1 MNKNDPRYAAYLR
14 ILAEELVPAMGCTE
28 PISISFCAAKAR
40 ELLGALPEA
49 VAVAASGNIIKNVKS
64 VVVPNTGGR
73 KGIETAA
80 AVGVVAGD
88 PSRELEVIASVTPE
102 QREALGRFLETVPIR
117 VRPADTDLVLDVTV
131 TVQGGGHTAS
141 VRVANQHTNIVSMV
155 KDGETLFEAPA
166 VGCGT
171 AAAPSPD
178 RALMDFDDIFDFAD
192 TVDIEDVKPLLDR
205 QIAYNTA
212 IAQEGLRGNWGANI
226 GSTLLQIYGDD
237 VKIRAR
243 AAAAAGSDA
252 RMSGCELP
260 VVINSGSGN
269 QGMTVSLPVVALAK
283 EMGASE
289 EQLLRALCVSNLTA
303 AYEKRDIG
311 RLSAYCGAISAGA
324 AAGAGMMYLKGGSVA
339 EIGNVVLCTIGNVG
353 GVLCDGAKSSCAA
366 KIASAVDAALLAI
379 HLTEK
384 QRTFGSGE
392 GLVKDTLAE
401 TVAAISTVA
410 REGMQVTDD
419 VILDVM
425 VNH

>member
-1 MNKNDPRYAAYLR
+1 MNQKVYDSYIK
-14 ILAEELVPAMGCTE
+14 ILNKELIPALGCTE
-28 PISISFCAAKAR
+28 PIAIAYAAAKAR
-40 ELLGALPEA
+40 EVLGKFPEQ
-49 VAVAASGNIIKNVKS
+49 VVSTCSGNIVKNVKG
-64 VVVPNTGGR
+64 VVVPATGGLR
-73 KGIETAA
+73 GIEAA
-80 AVGVVAGD
+80 TLIGAVGGD
-88 PSRELEVIASVTPE
+88 PARELEVLTSVTDE
-102 QREALGRFLETVPIR
+102 DRAKVRELLEKKICHVKLSENKAKLHIIVEMTAGTDSALVEIM
-117 VRPADTDLVLDVTV
+117 
-131 TVQGGGHTAS
+131 HT
-141 VRVANQHTNIVSMV
+141 HTNIIRIEKNGQVLMQEKAGDEEDDDDENIYQLLNLDDIVAFANEV
-155 KDGETLFEAPA
+155 KLEDVADLLKRQVEYNSKIAEVGLTETYGANVGKTLVENYGKSFEVMA
-166 VGCGT
+166 
-171 AAAPSPD
+171 
-178 RALMDFDDIFDFAD
+178 RAL
-192 TVDIEDVKPLLDR
+192 P
-205 QIAYNTA
+205 
-212 IAQEGLRGNWGANI
+212 
-226 GSTLLQIYGDD
+226 
-237 VKIRAR
+237 
-243 AAAAAGSDA
+243 AAGSDA
-252 RMSGCELP
+252 RMGGCELP

-324 AAGAGMMYLKGGSVA
+324 AAGAGMMYLKGGSVS

-384 QRTFGSGE
+384 NRTFGSGE

-419 VILDVM
+419 VILHVM
-425 VNH
+425 VGC

>member
-1 MNKNDPRYAAYLR
+1 MNQKVYDSYVK
-14 ILAEELVPAMGCTE
+14 ILNKELIPALGCTE
-28 PISISFCAAKAR
+28 PIAIAYAAAKAR
-40 ELLGALPEA
+40 EVLGKFPEQ
-49 VAVAASGNIIKNVKS
+49 VVSTCSGNIVKNVKG
-64 VVVPNTGGR
+64 VVVPATGGLR
-73 KGIETAA
+73 GIEAA
-80 AVGVVAGD
+80 TLIGAVGGD
-88 PSRELEVIASVTPE
+88 PARELEVLTSVTDE
-102 QREALGRFLETVPIR
+102 DRAKVRELLEKKICHVKLSENKAKLHIIVEMTAGTDSALVEIM
-117 VRPADTDLVLDVTV
+117 
-131 TVQGGGHTAS
+131 HT
-141 VRVANQHTNIVSMV
+141 HTNIIRIEKNGQVLMQEKAGDEEDDDDENIYQFLNLDDIVAFANEV
-155 KDGETLFEAPA
+155 KLEDVADLLKRQVEYNSKIAEVGLTETYGANVGKTLVENYGTSFEVMA
-166 VGCGT
+166 
-171 AAAPSPD
+171 
-178 RALMDFDDIFDFAD
+178 RAL
-192 TVDIEDVKPLLDR
+192 P
-205 QIAYNTA
+205 
-212 IAQEGLRGNWGANI
+212 
-226 GSTLLQIYGDD
+226 
-237 VKIRAR
+237 
-243 AAAAAGSDA
+243 AAGSDA
-252 RMSGCELP
+252 RMGGCELP

-324 AAGAGMMYLKGGSVA
+324 AAGAGMMYLKGGSVS

>member
-1 MNKNDPRYAAYLR
+1 MNQKVYDSYIK
-14 ILAEELVPAMGCTE
+14 ILNKELIPALGCTE
-28 PISISFCAAKAR
+28 PIAIAYAAAKAR
-40 ELLGALPEA
+40 EVLGKFPEQ
-49 VAVAASGNIIKNVKS
+49 VVSTCSGNIVKNVKG
-64 VVVPNTGGR
+64 VVVPATGGLR
-73 KGIETAA
+73 GIEAA
-80 AVGVVAGD
+80 TLIGAVGGD
-88 PSRELEVIASVTPE
+88 PARELEVLTSVTDE
-102 QREALGRFLETVPIR
+102 DRAKVRELLEKKICHVKLSENKAKLHIIVEMTAGTDSALVEIM
-117 VRPADTDLVLDVTV
+117 
-131 TVQGGGHTAS
+131 HT
-141 VRVANQHTNIVSMV
+141 HTNIIRIEKNGQVLMQEKAGDEEDDDDENIYQLLNLDDIVAFANEV
-155 KDGETLFEAPA
+155 KLEDVADLLKRQVEYNSKIAEVGLTETYGANVGKTLVENYGKSFEVMA
-166 VGCGT
+166 
-171 AAAPSPD
+171 
-178 RALMDFDDIFDFAD
+178 RAL
-192 TVDIEDVKPLLDR
+192 P
-205 QIAYNTA
+205 
-212 IAQEGLRGNWGANI
+212 
-226 GSTLLQIYGDD
+226 
-237 VKIRAR
+237 
-243 AAAAAGSDA
+243 AAGSDA
-252 RMSGCELP
+252 RMGGCELP

>member
-1 MNKNDPRYAAYLR
+1 MNQKVYDSYIK
-14 ILAEELVPAMGCTE
+14 ILNKELIPALGCTE
-28 PISISFCAAKAR
+28 PIAIAYAAAKAR
-40 ELLGALPEA
+40 EVLGKFPEQ
-49 VAVAASGNIIKNVKS
+49 VVSTCSGNIVKNVKG
-64 VVVPNTGGR
+64 VVVPATGGLR
-73 KGIETAA
+73 GIEAA
-80 AVGVVAGD
+80 TLIGAVGGD
-88 PSRELEVIASVTPE
+88 PARELEVLTSVTDE
-102 QREALGRFLETVPIR
+102 DRAKVRELLEKKICHVKLSESKAKLHIIVEMTAGTDSALVEIM
-117 VRPADTDLVLDVTV
+117 
-131 TVQGGGHTAS
+131 HT
-141 VRVANQHTNIVSMV
+141 HTNIIRIEKNGQVLMQEKAGDEEDDDAENIYQLLNLDDIVTFANEV
-155 KDGETLFEAPA
+155 KLGDVADLLQRQVAYNPKIAEVGPTGTYGANAGKTLVENYGKSFEVMA
-166 VGCGT
+166 
-171 AAAPSPD
+171 
-178 RALMDFDDIFDFAD
+178 RAL
-192 TVDIEDVKPLLDR
+192 P
-205 QIAYNTA
+205 
-212 IAQEGLRGNWGANI
+212 
-226 GSTLLQIYGDD
+226 
-237 VKIRAR
+237 
-243 AAAAAGSDA
+243 AAGSDA
-252 RMSGCELP
+252 RMGGCELP

-269 QGMTVSLPVVALAK
+269 QGMTVSLPVVALAR

-324 AAGAGMMYLKGGSVA
+324 AAGAGMMYLKGGSVS

-419 VILDVM
+419 VILHVM
-425 VNH
+425 VGC

>member
-1 MNKNDPRYAAYLR
+1 MNQKVYDSYVK
-14 ILAEELVPAMGCTE
+14 ILNKELIPALGCTE
-28 PISISFCAAKAR
+28 PIAIAYAAAKAR
-40 ELLGALPEA
+40 EVLGKFPEQ
-49 VAVAASGNIIKNVKS
+49 VVSTCSGNIVKNVKG
-64 VVVPNTGGR
+64 VVVPATGGLR
-73 KGIETAA
+73 GIEAA
-80 AVGVVAGD
+80 TLIGAVGGD
-88 PSRELEVIASVTPE
+88 PARELEVLTSVTDE
-102 QREALGRFLETVPIR
+102 DRAKVRELLEKKICHVKLSENKAKLHIIVEMTAGTDSALVEIM
-117 VRPADTDLVLDVTV
+117 
-131 TVQGGGHTAS
+131 HT
-141 VRVANQHTNIVSMV
+141 HTNIIRIEKNGQVLMQEKAGDEEDDDDENIYQLLNLDDIVAFANEV
-155 KDGETLFEAPA
+155 KLEDVADLLKRQVEYNSKIAEVGLTETYGANVGKTLVENYGKSFEVMA
-166 VGCGT
+166 
-171 AAAPSPD
+171 
-178 RALMDFDDIFDFAD
+178 RAL
-192 TVDIEDVKPLLDR
+192 P
-205 QIAYNTA
+205 
-212 IAQEGLRGNWGANI
+212 
-226 GSTLLQIYGDD
+226 
-237 VKIRAR
+237 
-243 AAAAAGSDA
+243 AAGSDA
-252 RMSGCELP
+252 RMGGCELP

-324 AAGAGMMYLKGGSVA
+324 AAGAGMMYLKGGSVS

-384 QRTFGSGE
+384 NRTFGSGE

-419 VILDVM
+419 VILHVM
-425 VNH
+425 VGC

>member
-1 MNKNDPRYAAYLR
+1 MNQKVYDSYVK
-14 ILAEELVPAMGCTE
+14 ILNKELIPALGCTE
-28 PISISFCAAKAR
+28 PIAIAYAAAKAR
-40 ELLGALPEA
+40 EVLGKFPEQ
-49 VAVAASGNIIKNVKS
+49 VVSTCSGNIVKNVKG
-64 VVVPNTGGR
+64 VVVPATGGLR
-73 KGIETAA
+73 GIEAA
-80 AVGVVAGD
+80 TLIGAVGGD
-88 PSRELEVIASVTPE
+88 PARELEVLTSVTDE
-102 QREALGRFLETVPIR
+102 DRAKVRELLEKKICHVKLSESKAKLHIIVEMTAGTDSALVEIM
-117 VRPADTDLVLDVTV
+117 
-131 TVQGGGHTAS
+131 HT
-141 VRVANQHTNIVSMV
+141 HTNIIRIEKNGQVLMQEKAGDEEDDDDENIYQLLNLDDIVAFANEV
-155 KDGETLFEAPA
+155 KLEDVADLLKRQVEYNSKIAEVGLTETYGANVGMTLVENYGKSFEVMA
-166 VGCGT
+166 
-171 AAAPSPD
+171 
-178 RALMDFDDIFDFAD
+178 RAL
-192 TVDIEDVKPLLDR
+192 P
-205 QIAYNTA
+205 
-212 IAQEGLRGNWGANI
+212 
-226 GSTLLQIYGDD
+226 
-237 VKIRAR
+237 
-243 AAAAAGSDA
+243 AAGSDA
-252 RMSGCELP
+252 RMGGCELP

-324 AAGAGMMYLKGGSVA
+324 AAGAGMMYLKGGSVS

>member
-1 MNKNDPRYAAYLR
+1 MNQKVYDSYIK
-14 ILAEELVPAMGCTE
+14 ILNKELIPALGCTE
-28 PISISFCAAKAR
+28 PIAIAYAAAKAR
-40 ELLGALPEA
+40 EVLGKFPEQ
-49 VAVAASGNIIKNVKS
+49 VVSTCSGNIVKNVKG
-64 VVVPNTGGR
+64 VVVPATGGLR
-73 KGIETAA
+73 GIEAA
-80 AVGVVAGD
+80 TLIGAVGGD
-88 PSRELEVIASVTPE
+88 PARELEVLTSVTDE
-102 QREALGRFLETVPIR
+102 DRAKVRELLEKKICHVKLSENKAKLHIIVEMTAGTDSALVEIM
-117 VRPADTDLVLDVTV
+117 
-131 TVQGGGHTAS
+131 HT
-141 VRVANQHTNIVSMV
+141 HTNIIRIEKNGQVLMQEKAGDEEDDDDENIYQLLNLDDIVTFANEV
-155 KDGETLFEAPA
+155 KLEDVADLLKRQVEYNSKIAEVGLTETYGANVGKTLVENYGKSFEVMA
-166 VGCGT
+166 
-171 AAAPSPD
+171 
-178 RALMDFDDIFDFAD
+178 RAL
-192 TVDIEDVKPLLDR
+192 P
-205 QIAYNTA
+205 
-212 IAQEGLRGNWGANI
+212 
-226 GSTLLQIYGDD
+226 
-237 VKIRAR
+237 
-243 AAAAAGSDA
+243 AAGSDA
-252 RMSGCELP
+252 RMGGCELP

>member
-1 MNKNDPRYAAYLR
+1 MNQKVYDSYVK
-14 ILAEELVPAMGCTE
+14 ILNKELIPALGCTE
-28 PISISFCAAKAR
+28 PIAIAYAAAKAR
-40 ELLGALPEA
+40 EVLGKFPEQ
-49 VAVAASGNIIKNVKS
+49 VVSTCSGNIVKNVKG
-64 VVVPNTGGR
+64 VVVPATGGLR
-73 KGIETAA
+73 GIEAA
-80 AVGVVAGD
+80 TLIGAVGGD
-88 PSRELEVIASVTPE
+88 PARELEVLTSVTDE
-102 QREALGRFLETVPIR
+102 DRAKVRELLEKKICHVKLSENKAKLHIIVEMTAGTDSALVEIM
-117 VRPADTDLVLDVTV
+117 
-131 TVQGGGHTAS
+131 HT
-141 VRVANQHTNIVSMV
+141 HTNIIRIEKNGQVLMQEKAGDEEDDDDENIYQLLNLDDIVAFANEV
-155 KDGETLFEAPA
+155 KLEDVADLLKRQVEYNSKIAEVGLTETYGANVGMTLVENYGKSFEVMA
-166 VGCGT
+166 
-171 AAAPSPD
+171 
-178 RALMDFDDIFDFAD
+178 RAL
-192 TVDIEDVKPLLDR
+192 P
-205 QIAYNTA
+205 
-212 IAQEGLRGNWGANI
+212 
-226 GSTLLQIYGDD
+226 
-237 VKIRAR
+237 
-243 AAAAAGSDA
+243 AAGSDA
-252 RMSGCELP
+252 RMGGCELP

-269 QGMTVSLPVVALAK
+269 LGMTVSLPVVALAK

-324 AAGAGMMYLKGGSVA
+324 AAGAGMMYLKGGSVS

>member
-1 MNKNDPRYAAYLR
+1 MNQKVYDSYIK
-14 ILAEELVPAMGCTE
+14 ILNKELIPALGCTE
-28 PISISFCAAKAR
+28 PIAIAYAAAKAR
-40 ELLGALPEA
+40 EVLGKFPEQ
-49 VAVAASGNIIKNVKS
+49 VVSTCSGNIVKNVKG
-64 VVVPNTGGR
+64 VVVPATGGLR
-73 KGIETAA
+73 GIEAA
-80 AVGVVAGD
+80 TLIGAVGGD
-88 PSRELEVIASVTPE
+88 PARELEVLTSVTDE
-102 QREALGRFLETVPIR
+102 DRAKVRELLEKKICHVKLSESKAKLHIIVEMTAGADSALVEIM
-117 VRPADTDLVLDVTV
+117 
-131 TVQGGGHTAS
+131 HT
-141 VRVANQHTNIVSMV
+141 HTNIIRIEKNGQVLMQEKAGDEEDDDDENIYQLLNLDDIVTFANEV
-155 KDGETLFEAPA
+155 KLEDVADLLKRQVEYNSKIAEVGLTETYGANVGKTLVENYGKSFEVMA
-166 VGCGT
+166 
-171 AAAPSPD
+171 
-178 RALMDFDDIFDFAD
+178 RAL
-192 TVDIEDVKPLLDR
+192 P
-205 QIAYNTA
+205 
-212 IAQEGLRGNWGANI
+212 
-226 GSTLLQIYGDD
+226 
-237 VKIRAR
+237 
-243 AAAAAGSDA
+243 AAGSDA
-252 RMSGCELP
+252 RMGGCELP

-324 AAGAGMMYLKGGSVA
+324 AAGAGMMYLKGGSVS

>member
-1 MNKNDPRYAAYLR
+1 MNQKVYDSYIK
-14 ILAEELVPAMGCTE
+14 ILNKELIPALGCTE
-28 PISISFCAAKAR
+28 PIAIAYAAAKAR
-40 ELLGALPEA
+40 EVLGKFPEQ
-49 VAVAASGNIIKNVKS
+49 VVSTCSGNIVKNVKG
-64 VVVPNTGGR
+64 VVVPATGGLR
-73 KGIETAA
+73 GIEAA
-80 AVGVVAGD
+80 TLIGAVGGD
-88 PSRELEVIASVTPE
+88 PARELEVLTSVTDE
-102 QREALGRFLETVPIR
+102 DRAKVRELLEKKICHVKLSENKAKLHIIVEMTAGTDSALVEIM
-117 VRPADTDLVLDVTV
+117 
-131 TVQGGGHTAS
+131 HT
-141 VRVANQHTNIVSMV
+141 HTNIIRIEKNGQVLMQEKAGDEEDDDDENIYQLLNLDDIVTFANEV
-155 KDGETLFEAPA
+155 KLEDVADLLKRQVEYNSKIAEVGLTETYGANVGKTLVENYGKSFEVMA
-166 VGCGT
+166 
-171 AAAPSPD
+171 
-178 RALMDFDDIFDFAD
+178 RAL
-192 TVDIEDVKPLLDR
+192 P
-205 QIAYNTA
+205 
-212 IAQEGLRGNWGANI
+212 
-226 GSTLLQIYGDD
+226 
-237 VKIRAR
+237 
-243 AAAAAGSDA
+243 AAGSDA
-252 RMSGCELP
+252 RMGGCELP

-384 QRTFGSGE
+384 NRTFGSGE

>member
-1 MNKNDPRYAAYLR
+1 MNQKAYDSYIK
-14 ILAEELVPAMGCTE
+14 ILNKELIPALGCTE
-28 PISISFCAAKAR
+28 PIAIAYAAAKAR
-40 ELLGALPEA
+40 EVLGKFPEQ
-49 VAVAASGNIIKNVKS
+49 VVSTCSGNIVKNVKG
-64 VVVPNTGGR
+64 VVVPATGGLR
-73 KGIETAA
+73 GIEAA
-80 AVGVVAGD
+80 TLIGAVGGD
-88 PSRELEVIASVTPE
+88 PARELEVLTSVTDE
-102 QREALGRFLETVPIR
+102 DRAKVRELLEKKICHVKLSENKAKLHIIVEMTAGTDSALVEIM
-117 VRPADTDLVLDVTV
+117 
-131 TVQGGGHTAS
+131 HT
-141 VRVANQHTNIVSMV
+141 HTNIIRIEKNGQVLMQEKAGDEEDDDDENIYQLLNLDDIVAFANEV
-155 KDGETLFEAPA
+155 KLEDVADLLKRQVEYNSKIAEVGLTETYGANVGKTLVENYGKSFEVMA
-166 VGCGT
+166 
-171 AAAPSPD
+171 
-178 RALMDFDDIFDFAD
+178 RAL
-192 TVDIEDVKPLLDR
+192 P
-205 QIAYNTA
+205 
-212 IAQEGLRGNWGANI
+212 
-226 GSTLLQIYGDD
+226 
-237 VKIRAR
+237 
-243 AAAAAGSDA
+243 AAGSDA
-252 RMSGCELP
+252 RMGGCELP

-324 AAGAGMMYLKGGSVA
+324 AAGAGMMYLKGGSVS

-384 QRTFGSGE
+384 NRTFGSGE

>member
-1 MNKNDPRYAAYLR
+1 MNQKVYDSYVK
-14 ILAEELVPAMGCTE
+14 ILNKELIPALGCTE
-28 PISISFCAAKAR
+28 PIAIAYAAAKAR
-40 ELLGALPEA
+40 EVLGKFPEQ
-49 VAVAASGNIIKNVKS
+49 VVSTCSGNIVKNVKG
-64 VVVPNTGGR
+64 VVVPATGGLR
-73 KGIETAA
+73 GIEAA
-80 AVGVVAGD
+80 TLIGAVGGD
-88 PSRELEVIASVTPE
+88 PARELEVLTSVTDE
-102 QREALGRFLETVPIR
+102 DRAKVRELLEKKICHVKLSESKAKLHIIVEMTAGTDSALVEIM
-117 VRPADTDLVLDVTV
+117 
-131 TVQGGGHTAS
+131 HT
-141 VRVANQHTNIVSMV
+141 HTNIIRIEKNGQVLMQEKAGDEEDDDDENIYQLLNLDDIVAFANEV
-155 KDGETLFEAPA
+155 KLEDVADLLKRQVEYNSKIAEVGLTETYGANVGKTLVENYGKSFEVMA
-166 VGCGT
+166 
-171 AAAPSPD
+171 
-178 RALMDFDDIFDFAD
+178 RAL
-192 TVDIEDVKPLLDR
+192 P
-205 QIAYNTA
+205 
-212 IAQEGLRGNWGANI
+212 
-226 GSTLLQIYGDD
+226 
-237 VKIRAR
+237 
-243 AAAAAGSDA
+243 AAGSDA
-252 RMSGCELP
+252 RMGGCELP

-324 AAGAGMMYLKGGSVA
+324 AAGAGMMYLKGGSVS

>member
-1 MNKNDPRYAAYLR
+1 MNQKVYDSYIKILNKER
-14 ILAEELVPAMGCTE
+14 IPALGCTE
-28 PISISFCAAKAR
+28 PIAIAYAAAKAR
-40 ELLGALPEA
+40 EVLGKFPEQ
-49 VAVAASGNIIKNVKS
+49 VVSTCSGNIVKNVKG
-64 VVVPNTGGR
+64 VVVPATGGLR
-73 KGIETAA
+73 GIEAA
-80 AVGVVAGD
+80 TLIGAVGGD
-88 PSRELEVIASVTPE
+88 PARELEVLTSVTDE
-102 QREALGRFLETVPIR
+102 DRAKVRELLEKKICHVKLSENKAKLHIIVEMTAGTDSALVEIM
-117 VRPADTDLVLDVTV
+117 
-131 TVQGGGHTAS
+131 HT
-141 VRVANQHTNIVSMV
+141 HTNIIRIEKNGQVLMQEKAGDEEDDDDENIYQLLNLDDIVTFANEV
-155 KDGETLFEAPA
+155 KLEDVADLLKRQVEYNSKIAEVGLTETYGANVGKTLVENYGKSFEVMA
-166 VGCGT
+166 
-171 AAAPSPD
+171 
-178 RALMDFDDIFDFAD
+178 RAL
-192 TVDIEDVKPLLDR
+192 P
-205 QIAYNTA
+205 
-212 IAQEGLRGNWGANI
+212 
-226 GSTLLQIYGDD
+226 
-237 VKIRAR
+237 
-243 AAAAAGSDA
+243 AAGSDA
-252 RMSGCELP
+252 RMGGCELP

-324 AAGAGMMYLKGGSVA
+324 AAGAGMMYLKGGSVS

-419 VILDVM
+419 VILHVM
-425 VNH
+425 VGC

>member
-1 MNKNDPRYAAYLR
+1 MNQKVYDSYIK
-14 ILAEELVPAMGCTE
+14 ILNKELIPALGCTE
-28 PISISFCAAKAR
+28 PIAIAYAAAKAR
-40 ELLGALPEA
+40 EVLGKFPEQ
-49 VAVAASGNIIKNVKS
+49 VVSTCSGNIVKNVKG
-64 VVVPNTGGR
+64 VVVPATGGLR
-73 KGIETAA
+73 GIEAA
-80 AVGVVAGD
+80 TLIGAVGGD
-88 PSRELEVIASVTPE
+88 PARELEVLTSVTDE
-102 QREALGRFLETVPIR
+102 DRAKVRELLEKKICHVKLSENKAKLHIIVEMTAGTDSALVEIM
-117 VRPADTDLVLDVTV
+117 
-131 TVQGGGHTAS
+131 HT
-141 VRVANQHTNIVSMV
+141 HTNIIRIEKNGQVLMQEKAGDEEDDDDENIYQLLNLDDIVAFANEV
-155 KDGETLFEAPA
+155 KLEDVADLLKRQVEYNSKIAEVGLTETYGANVGKTLVENYGKSFEVMA
-166 VGCGT
+166 
-171 AAAPSPD
+171 
-178 RALMDFDDIFDFAD
+178 RAL
-192 TVDIEDVKPLLDR
+192 P
-205 QIAYNTA
+205 
-212 IAQEGLRGNWGANI
+212 
-226 GSTLLQIYGDD
+226 
-237 VKIRAR
+237 
-243 AAAAAGSDA
+243 AAGSDA
-252 RMSGCELP
+252 RMGGCELP

-324 AAGAGMMYLKGGSVA
+324 AAGAGMMYLKGGSVS

>member
-1 MNKNDPRYAAYLR
+1 MNQKVYDSYIK
-14 ILAEELVPAMGCTE
+14 ILNKELIPALGCTE
-28 PISISFCAAKAR
+28 PIAIAYAAAKAR
-40 ELLGALPEA
+40 EVLGKFPEQ
-49 VAVAASGNIIKNVKS
+49 VVSTCSGNIVKNVKG
-64 VVVPNTGGR
+64 VVVPATGGLR
-73 KGIETAA
+73 GIEAA
-80 AVGVVAGD
+80 TLIGAVGGD
-88 PSRELEVIASVTPE
+88 PARELEVLTSVTDE
-102 QREALGRFLETVPIR
+102 DRAKVRELLEKKICHVKLSESKAKLHIIVEMTAGTDSALVEIM
-117 VRPADTDLVLDVTV
+117 
-131 TVQGGGHTAS
+131 HT
-141 VRVANQHTNIVSMV
+141 HTNIIRIEKNGQVLMQEKAGDEEDDDDENIYQLLNLDDIVAFANEV
-155 KDGETLFEAPA
+155 KLEDVADLLQRQVEYNSKIAEVGLTETYGANVGKTLVENYGKSFEVMA
-166 VGCGT
+166 
-171 AAAPSPD
+171 
-178 RALMDFDDIFDFAD
+178 RAL
-192 TVDIEDVKPLLDR
+192 P
-205 QIAYNTA
+205 
-212 IAQEGLRGNWGANI
+212 
-226 GSTLLQIYGDD
+226 
-237 VKIRAR
+237 
-243 AAAAAGSDA
+243 AAGSDA
-252 RMSGCELP
+252 RMGGCELP

-324 AAGAGMMYLKGGSVA
+324 AAGAGMMYLKGGSVS

-384 QRTFGSGE
+384 NRTFGSGE

-419 VILDVM
+419 VILHVM
-425 VNH
+425 VGC

>member
-1 MNKNDPRYAAYLR
+1 MNQKVYDSYVK
-14 ILAEELVPAMGCTE
+14 ILNKELIPALGCTE
-28 PISISFCAAKAR
+28 PIAIAYAAAKAR
-40 ELLGALPEA
+40 EVLGKFPEQ
-49 VAVAASGNIIKNVKS
+49 VVSTCSGNIVKNVKG
-64 VVVPNTGGR
+64 VVVPATGGLR
-73 KGIETAA
+73 GIEAA
-80 AVGVVAGD
+80 TLIGAVGGD
-88 PSRELEVIASVTPE
+88 PARELEVLTSVTDE
-102 QREALGRFLETVPIR
+102 DRAKVRELLEKKICHVKLSESKAKLHILVEMTAGTDSALVEIM
-117 VRPADTDLVLDVTV
+117 
-131 TVQGGGHTAS
+131 HT
-141 VRVANQHTNIVSMV
+141 HTNIIRIEKNGQVLMQEKAGDEEDDDDENIYQLLNLDDIVTFANEV
-155 KDGETLFEAPA
+155 KLEDVADLLKRQVEYNSKIAEVGLTETYGANVGKTLVENYGKSFEVMA
-166 VGCGT
+166 
-171 AAAPSPD
+171 
-178 RALMDFDDIFDFAD
+178 RAL
-192 TVDIEDVKPLLDR
+192 P
-205 QIAYNTA
+205 
-212 IAQEGLRGNWGANI
+212 
-226 GSTLLQIYGDD
+226 
-237 VKIRAR
+237 
-243 AAAAAGSDA
+243 AAGSDA
-252 RMSGCELP
+252 RMGGCELP

-324 AAGAGMMYLKGGSVA
+324 AAGAGMMYLKGGSVS

>member
-1 MNKNDPRYAAYLR
+1 MNQKVYDSYIK
-14 ILAEELVPAMGCTE
+14 ILNKELIPALGCTE
-28 PISISFCAAKAR
+28 PIAIAYAAAKAR
-40 ELLGALPEA
+40 EVLGKFPEQ
-49 VAVAASGNIIKNVKS
+49 VVSTCSGNIVKNVKG
-64 VVVPNTGGR
+64 VVVPATGGLR
-73 KGIETAA
+73 GIEAA
-80 AVGVVAGD
+80 TLIGAVGGD
-88 PSRELEVIASVTPE
+88 PARELEVLTSVTDE
-102 QREALGRFLETVPIR
+102 DRAKVRELLEKKICHVKLSENKAKLHIIVEMTAGADSALVEIM
-117 VRPADTDLVLDVTV
+117 
-131 TVQGGGHTAS
+131 HT
-141 VRVANQHTNIVSMV
+141 HTNIIRIEKNGQVLMQEKAGDEEDDDDENIYQLLNLDDIVTFANEV
-155 KDGETLFEAPA
+155 KLEDVADLLKRQVEYNSKIAEVGLTETYGANVGKTLVENYGTGFEVMA
-166 VGCGT
+166 
-171 AAAPSPD
+171 
-178 RALMDFDDIFDFAD
+178 RAL
-192 TVDIEDVKPLLDR
+192 P
-205 QIAYNTA
+205 
-212 IAQEGLRGNWGANI
+212 
-226 GSTLLQIYGDD
+226 
-237 VKIRAR
+237 
-243 AAAAAGSDA
+243 AAGSDA
-252 RMSGCELP
+252 RMGGCELP

-324 AAGAGMMYLKGGSVA
+324 AAGAGMMYLKGGSVS

>member
-1 MNKNDPRYAAYLR
+1 MNQKVYDSYIK
-14 ILAEELVPAMGCTE
+14 ILNKELIPALGCTE
-28 PISISFCAAKAR
+28 PIAIAYAAAKAR
-40 ELLGALPEA
+40 EVLGKFPEQ
-49 VAVAASGNIIKNVKS
+49 VVSTCSGNIVKNVKG
-64 VVVPNTGGR
+64 VVVPATGGLR
-73 KGIETAA
+73 GIEAA
-80 AVGVVAGD
+80 TLIGAVGGD
-88 PSRELEVIASVTPE
+88 PARELEVLTSVTDE
-102 QREALGRFLETVPIR
+102 DRAKVRELLEKKICHVKLSESKAKLHIIVEMTAGTDSALVEIM
-117 VRPADTDLVLDVTV
+117 
-131 TVQGGGHTAS
+131 HT
-141 VRVANQHTNIVSMV
+141 HTNIIRIEKNGQVLYSQKAGDEEDDDDENIYQLLNLDDIVTFANEV
-155 KDGETLFEAPA
+155 KLEDVADLLKRQVEYNSKIAEVGLTETYGANVGKTLVENYGKSFEVMA
-166 VGCGT
+166 
-171 AAAPSPD
+171 
-178 RALMDFDDIFDFAD
+178 RAL
-192 TVDIEDVKPLLDR
+192 P
-205 QIAYNTA
+205 
-212 IAQEGLRGNWGANI
+212 
-226 GSTLLQIYGDD
+226 
-237 VKIRAR
+237 
-243 AAAAAGSDA
+243 AAGSDA
-252 RMSGCELP
+252 RMGGCELP

-324 AAGAGMMYLKGGSVA
+324 AAGAGMMYLKGGSVS
-339 EIGNVVLCTIGNVG
+339 EIGNVG

>member
-1 MNKNDPRYAAYLR
+1 MNQKVYDSYVK
-14 ILAEELVPAMGCTE
+14 ILNKELIPALGCTE
-28 PISISFCAAKAR
+28 PIAIAYAAAKAR
-40 ELLGALPEA
+40 EVLGKFPEQ
-49 VAVAASGNIIKNVKS
+49 VVSTCSGNIVKNVKG
-64 VVVPNTGGR
+64 VVVPATGGLR
-73 KGIETAA
+73 GIEAA
-80 AVGVVAGD
+80 TLIGAVGGD
-88 PSRELEVIASVTPE
+88 PARELEVLTSVTDE
-102 QREALGRFLETVPIR
+102 DRAKVRELLEKKICHVKLSESKAKLHIIVEMTAGADSALVEIM
-117 VRPADTDLVLDVTV
+117 
-131 TVQGGGHTAS
+131 HT
-141 VRVANQHTNIVSMV
+141 HTNIIRIEKNGQVLYSQKAGDEEDDDDENIYQLLNLDDIVTFANEV
-155 KDGETLFEAPA
+155 KLEDVADLLKRQVEYNSKIAEVGLTETYGANVGMTLVENYGKSFEVMA
-166 VGCGT
+166 
-171 AAAPSPD
+171 
-178 RALMDFDDIFDFAD
+178 RAL
-192 TVDIEDVKPLLDR
+192 P
-205 QIAYNTA
+205 
-212 IAQEGLRGNWGANI
+212 
-226 GSTLLQIYGDD
+226 
-237 VKIRAR
+237 
-243 AAAAAGSDA
+243 AAGSDA
-252 RMSGCELP
+252 RMGGCELP

-324 AAGAGMMYLKGGSVA
+324 AAGAGMMYLKGGSVS

>member
-1 MNKNDPRYAAYLR
+1 MNQKVYDSYIK
-14 ILAEELVPAMGCTE
+14 ILNKELIPALGCTE
-28 PISISFCAAKAR
+28 PIAIAYAAAKAR
-40 ELLGALPEA
+40 EVLGKFPEQ
-49 VAVAASGNIIKNVKS
+49 VVSTCSGNIVKNVKG
-64 VVVPNTGGR
+64 VVVPATGGLR
-73 KGIETAA
+73 GIEAA
-80 AVGVVAGD
+80 TLIGAVGGD
-88 PSRELEVIASVTPE
+88 PARELEVLTSVTDE
-102 QREALGRFLETVPIR
+102 DRAKVRELLEKKICHVKLSENKAKLHIIVEMTAGTDSALVEIM
-117 VRPADTDLVLDVTV
+117 
-131 TVQGGGHTAS
+131 HT
-141 VRVANQHTNIVSMV
+141 HTNIIRIEKNGQVLMQEKAGDEEDDDDENIYQLLNLDDIVAFANEV
-155 KDGETLFEAPA
+155 KLEDVADLLKRQVEYNSKIAEVGLTETYGANVGKTLVENYGKSFEVMA
-166 VGCGT
+166 
-171 AAAPSPD
+171 
-178 RALMDFDDIFDFAD
+178 RAL
-192 TVDIEDVKPLLDR
+192 P
-205 QIAYNTA
+205 
-212 IAQEGLRGNWGANI
+212 
-226 GSTLLQIYGDD
+226 
-237 VKIRAR
+237 
-243 AAAAAGSDA
+243 AAGSDA
-252 RMSGCELP
+252 RMGGCELP

-324 AAGAGMMYLKGGSVA
+324 AAGAGMMYLKGGSVS
-339 EIGNVVLCTIGNVG
+339 EIGNVVLCTIANVG

-392 GLVKDTLAE
+392 GLVKDSLAE

>member
-1 MNKNDPRYAAYLR
+1 MNQKVYDSYIK
-14 ILAEELVPAMGCTE
+14 ILHKELIPALGCTE
-28 PISISFCAAKAR
+28 PIAIAYAAAKAR
-40 ELLGALPEA
+40 EILGTFPETVTA
-49 VAVAASGNIIKNVKS
+49 TCSGNIVKNVKG
-64 VVVPNTGGR
+64 VVVPATGGLR
-73 KGIETAA
+73 GIEAA
-80 AVGVVAGD
+80 ALIGAVGGD
-88 PSRELEVIASVTPE
+88 PARELEVLTAVTDEDRAKVRELLEKKICSVKLSENKAKLHIIVEMTAGADS
-102 QREALGRFLETVPIR
+102 ALVEIM
-117 VRPADTDLVLDVTV
+117 
-131 TVQGGGHTAS
+131 HT
-141 VRVANQHTNIVSMV
+141 HTNIIRIEKNGQVLMQEKAGDEEDDIDENIYQLLNLDDIVAFANEV
-155 KDGETLFEAPA
+155 KLEDIDDLLKRQVEYNSKIAEVGLTETYGANVGKTLVENYGKSFEVMA
-166 VGCGT
+166 
-171 AAAPSPD
+171 
-178 RALMDFDDIFDFAD
+178 RAL
-192 TVDIEDVKPLLDR
+192 P
-205 QIAYNTA
+205 
-212 IAQEGLRGNWGANI
+212 
-226 GSTLLQIYGDD
+226 
-237 VKIRAR
+237 
-243 AAAAAGSDA
+243 AAGSDA
-252 RMSGCELP
+252 RMGGCELP

-324 AAGAGMMYLKGGSVA
+324 AAGAGMMYLKGGSVS

>member
-1 MNKNDPRYAAYLR
+1 MNQKVYDSYIK
-14 ILAEELVPAMGCTE
+14 ILNKELIPALGCTE
-28 PISISFCAAKAR
+28 PIAIAYAAAKAR
-40 ELLGALPEA
+40 EVLGKFPEQ
-49 VAVAASGNIIKNVKS
+49 VVSTCSGNIVKNVKG
-64 VVVPNTGGR
+64 VVVPATGGLR
-73 KGIETAA
+73 GIEAA
-80 AVGVVAGD
+80 TLIGAVGGD
-88 PSRELEVIASVTPE
+88 PARELEVLTSVTDE
-102 QREALGRFLETVPIR
+102 DRAKVRELLEKKICHVKLSENKAKLHIIVEMTAGTDSALVEIM
-117 VRPADTDLVLDVTV
+117 
-131 TVQGGGHTAS
+131 HT
-141 VRVANQHTNIVSMV
+141 HTNIIRIEKNGQVLMQEKAGDEEDDDDENIYQLLNLDDIVAFANEV
-155 KDGETLFEAPA
+155 KLEDVADLLKRQVEYNSKIAEVGLTETYGANVGKTLVENYGKSFEVMA
-166 VGCGT
+166 
-171 AAAPSPD
+171 
-178 RALMDFDDIFDFAD
+178 RAL
-192 TVDIEDVKPLLDR
+192 P
-205 QIAYNTA
+205 
-212 IAQEGLRGNWGANI
+212 
-226 GSTLLQIYGDD
+226 
-237 VKIRAR
+237 
-243 AAAAAGSDA
+243 AAGSDA
-252 RMSGCELP
+252 RMGGCELP

-384 QRTFGSGE
+384 NRTFGSGE

>member
-1 MNKNDPRYAAYLR
+1 MNQKVYDSYIK
-14 ILAEELVPAMGCTE
+14 ILHKELIPALGCTE
-28 PISISFCAAKAR
+28 PIAIAYAAAKAR
-40 ELLGALPEA
+40 EVLGKFPEK
-49 VAVAASGNIIKNVKS
+49 VVSTCSGNIVKNVKG
-64 VVVPNTGGR
+64 VVVPATGGLR
-73 KGIETAA
+73 GIEAA
-80 AVGVVAGD
+80 TLIGAVGGD
-88 PSRELEVIASVTPE
+88 PARELEVLTSVTDE
-102 QREALGRFLETVPIR
+102 DRAKVRELLEKKICHVKLSENKAKLHIIVEMTAGTDSALVEIM
-117 VRPADTDLVLDVTV
+117 
-131 TVQGGGHTAS
+131 HT
-141 VRVANQHTNIVSMV
+141 HTNIIRIEKNGQVLMQEKAGDEEDDDDENIYQLLNLDDIVAFANEV
-155 KDGETLFEAPA
+155 KLEDVADLLKRQVEYNSKIAEVGLTETYGANVGKTLVENYGKSFEVMA
-166 VGCGT
+166 
-171 AAAPSPD
+171 
-178 RALMDFDDIFDFAD
+178 RAL
-192 TVDIEDVKPLLDR
+192 P
-205 QIAYNTA
+205 
-212 IAQEGLRGNWGANI
+212 
-226 GSTLLQIYGDD
+226 
-237 VKIRAR
+237 
-243 AAAAAGSDA
+243 AAGSDA
-252 RMSGCELP
+252 RMGGCELP

-324 AAGAGMMYLKGGSVA
+324 AAGAGMMYLKGGSVS

-384 QRTFGSGE
+384 NRTFGSGE

-419 VILDVM
+419 VILHVM
-425 VNH
+425 VGC

>member
-1 MNKNDPRYAAYLR
+1 MNQKVYDSYIK
-14 ILAEELVPAMGCTE
+14 ILHKELIPALGCTE
-28 PISISFCAAKAR
+28 PIAIAYAAAKAR
-40 ELLGALPEA
+40 EVLGKFPEQ
-49 VAVAASGNIIKNVKS
+49 VVSTCSGNIVKNVKG
-64 VVVPNTGGR
+64 VVVPATGGLR
-73 KGIETAA
+73 GIEAA
-80 AVGVVAGD
+80 TLIGAVGGD
-88 PSRELEVIASVTPE
+88 PARELEVLTSVTDE
-102 QREALGRFLETVPIR
+102 DRAKVRELLEKKICHVKLSENKAKLHIIVEMTAGTDSALVEIM
-117 VRPADTDLVLDVTV
+117 
-131 TVQGGGHTAS
+131 HT
-141 VRVANQHTNIVSMV
+141 HTNIIRIEKNGQVLMQEKAGDEEDDDDENIYQLLNLDDIVTFANEV
-155 KDGETLFEAPA
+155 KLEDVADLLKRQVEYNSKIAEVGLTETYGANVGKTLVENYGKSFEVMA
-166 VGCGT
+166 
-171 AAAPSPD
+171 
-178 RALMDFDDIFDFAD
+178 RAL
-192 TVDIEDVKPLLDR
+192 P
-205 QIAYNTA
+205 
-212 IAQEGLRGNWGANI
+212 
-226 GSTLLQIYGDD
+226 
-237 VKIRAR
+237 
-243 AAAAAGSDA
+243 AAGSDA
-252 RMSGCELP
+252 RMGGCELP

-324 AAGAGMMYLKGGSVA
+324 AAGAGMMYLKGGSVS

-384 QRTFGSGE
+384 NRTFGSGE

-419 VILDVM
+419 VILHVM
-425 VNH
+425 VGC

>member
-1 MNKNDPRYAAYLR
+1 MNQKVYDSYIK
-14 ILAEELVPAMGCTE
+14 ILNKELIPALGCTE
-28 PISISFCAAKAR
+28 PIAIAYAAAKAR
-40 ELLGALPEA
+40 EVLGKFPEQ
-49 VAVAASGNIIKNVKS
+49 VVSTCSGNIVKNVKG
-64 VVVPNTGGR
+64 VVVPATGGLR
-73 KGIETAA
+73 GIEAA
-80 AVGVVAGD
+80 TLIGAVGGD
-88 PSRELEVIASVTPE
+88 PARELEVLTSVTDE
-102 QREALGRFLETVPIR
+102 DRAKVRELLEKKICHVKLSESKAKLHIIVEMTAGADSALVEIM
-117 VRPADTDLVLDVTV
+117 
-131 TVQGGGHTAS
+131 HT
-141 VRVANQHTNIVSMV
+141 HTNIIRIEKNGQVLYSQKAGDEEDDDDENIYQLLNLDDIVTFANEV
-155 KDGETLFEAPA
+155 KLEDVADLLKRQVEYNSKIAEVGLTETYGANVGMTLVENYGKSFEVMA
-166 VGCGT
+166 
-171 AAAPSPD
+171 
-178 RALMDFDDIFDFAD
+178 RAL
-192 TVDIEDVKPLLDR
+192 P
-205 QIAYNTA
+205 
-212 IAQEGLRGNWGANI
+212 
-226 GSTLLQIYGDD
+226 
-237 VKIRAR
+237 
-243 AAAAAGSDA
+243 AAGSDA
-252 RMSGCELP
+252 RMGGCELP

-324 AAGAGMMYLKGGSVA
+324 AAGAGMMYLKGGSVS

>member
-1 MNKNDPRYAAYLR
+1 MNQKVYDSYIK
-14 ILAEELVPAMGCTE
+14 ILNKELIPALGCTE
-28 PISISFCAAKAR
+28 PIAIAYAAAKAR
-40 ELLGALPEA
+40 EVLGKFPEQ
-49 VAVAASGNIIKNVKS
+49 VVSTCSGNIVKNVKG
-64 VVVPNTGGR
+64 VVVPATGGLR
-73 KGIETAA
+73 GIEAA
-80 AVGVVAGD
+80 TLIGAVGGD
-88 PSRELEVIASVTPE
+88 PARELEVLTSVTDE
-102 QREALGRFLETVPIR
+102 DRAKVRELLEKKICHVKLSENKAKLHIIVEMTAGTDSALVEIM
-117 VRPADTDLVLDVTV
+117 
-131 TVQGGGHTAS
+131 HT
-141 VRVANQHTNIVSMV
+141 HTNIIRIEKNGQVLYSQKAGDEEDDDDENIYQLLNLDDIVTFANEV
-155 KDGETLFEAPA
+155 KLEDVADLLKRQVEYNSKIAEVGLTETYGANVGMTLVEHYGKSFEVMA
-166 VGCGT
+166 
-171 AAAPSPD
+171 
-178 RALMDFDDIFDFAD
+178 RAL
-192 TVDIEDVKPLLDR
+192 P
-205 QIAYNTA
+205 
-212 IAQEGLRGNWGANI
+212 
-226 GSTLLQIYGDD
+226 
-237 VKIRAR
+237 
-243 AAAAAGSDA
+243 AAGSDA
-252 RMSGCELP
+252 RMGGCELP

-324 AAGAGMMYLKGGSVA
+324 AAGAGMMYLKGGSVS

>member
-1 MNKNDPRYAAYLR
+1 MNQKVYDSYVK
-14 ILAEELVPAMGCTE
+14 ILNKELIPALGCTE
-28 PISISFCAAKAR
+28 PIAIAYAAAKAR
-40 ELLGALPEA
+40 EVLGKFPEQ
-49 VAVAASGNIIKNVKS
+49 VVSTCSGNIVKNVKG
-64 VVVPNTGGR
+64 VVVPATGGLR
-73 KGIETAA
+73 GIEAA
-80 AVGVVAGD
+80 TLIGAVGGD
-88 PSRELEVIASVTPE
+88 PARELEVLTSVTDE
-102 QREALGRFLETVPIR
+102 DRAKVRELLEKKICHVKLSESKAKLHIIVEMTAGADSALVEIM
-117 VRPADTDLVLDVTV
+117 
-131 TVQGGGHTAS
+131 HT
-141 VRVANQHTNIVSMV
+141 HTNIIRIEKNGQVLYSQKAGDEEDDDDENIYQLLNLDDIVTFANEV
-155 KDGETLFEAPA
+155 KLEDVADLLKRQVEYNSKIAEVGLTETYGANVGMTLVENYGKSFEVMA
-166 VGCGT
+166 
-171 AAAPSPD
+171 
-178 RALMDFDDIFDFAD
+178 RAL
-192 TVDIEDVKPLLDR
+192 P
-205 QIAYNTA
+205 
-212 IAQEGLRGNWGANI
+212 
-226 GSTLLQIYGDD
+226 
-237 VKIRAR
+237 
-243 AAAAAGSDA
+243 AAGSDA
-252 RMSGCELP
+252 RMGGCELP

>member
-1 MNKNDPRYAAYLR
+1 MNQKVYDSYIK
-14 ILAEELVPAMGCTE
+14 ILNKELIPALGCTE
-28 PISISFCAAKAR
+28 PIAIAYAAAKAR
-40 ELLGALPEA
+40 EVLGKFPEQ
-49 VAVAASGNIIKNVKS
+49 VVSTCSGNIVKNVKG
-64 VVVPNTGGR
+64 VVVPATGGLR
-73 KGIETAA
+73 GIEAA
-80 AVGVVAGD
+80 TLIGAVGGD
-88 PSRELEVIASVTPE
+88 PARELEVLTSVTDE
-102 QREALGRFLETVPIR
+102 DRAKVRELLEKKICHVKLSENKAKLHIIVEMTAGADSALVEIM
-117 VRPADTDLVLDVTV
+117 
-131 TVQGGGHTAS
+131 HT
-141 VRVANQHTNIVSMV
+141 HTNIIRIEKNGQVLMQEKAGDEEDDDDENIYQLLNLDDIVAFANEV
-155 KDGETLFEAPA
+155 KLEDVADLLKRQVEYNSKIAEVGLTETYGANVGKTLVENYGKSFEVMA
-166 VGCGT
+166 
-171 AAAPSPD
+171 
-178 RALMDFDDIFDFAD
+178 RAL
-192 TVDIEDVKPLLDR
+192 P
-205 QIAYNTA
+205 
-212 IAQEGLRGNWGANI
+212 
-226 GSTLLQIYGDD
+226 
-237 VKIRAR
+237 
-243 AAAAAGSDA
+243 AAGSDA
-252 RMSGCELP
+252 RMGGCELP

-324 AAGAGMMYLKGGSVA
+324 AAGAGMMYLKGGSVS

>member
-1 MNKNDPRYAAYLR
+1 MNQKVYDSYIK
-14 ILAEELVPAMGCTE
+14 ILHKELIPALGCTE
-28 PISISFCAAKAR
+28 PIAIAYAAAKAR
-40 ELLGALPEA
+40 EVLGKFPEQ
-49 VAVAASGNIIKNVKS
+49 VVSTCSGNIVKNVKG
-64 VVVPNTGGR
+64 VVVPATGGLR
-73 KGIETAA
+73 GIEAA
-80 AVGVVAGD
+80 TLIGAVGGD
-88 PSRELEVIASVTPE
+88 PARELEVLTSVTDE
-102 QREALGRFLETVPIR
+102 DRAKVRELLEKKICHVKLSENKAKLHIIVEMTAGTDSALVEIM
-117 VRPADTDLVLDVTV
+117 
-131 TVQGGGHTAS
+131 HT
-141 VRVANQHTNIVSMV
+141 HTNIIRIEKNGQVLMQEKAGDEEDDDDENIYQLLNLDDIVTFANEV
-155 KDGETLFEAPA
+155 KLEDVADLLKRQVEYNSKIAEVGLTETYGANVGKTLVENYGKSFEVMA
-166 VGCGT
+166 
-171 AAAPSPD
+171 
-178 RALMDFDDIFDFAD
+178 RAL
-192 TVDIEDVKPLLDR
+192 P
-205 QIAYNTA
+205 
-212 IAQEGLRGNWGANI
+212 
-226 GSTLLQIYGDD
+226 
-237 VKIRAR
+237 
-243 AAAAAGSDA
+243 AAGSDA
-252 RMSGCELP
+252 RMGGCELP

-324 AAGAGMMYLKGGSVA
+324 AAGAGMMYLKGGSVS

>member
-1 MNKNDPRYAAYLR
+1 MNQKVYDSYIK
-14 ILAEELVPAMGCTE
+14 ILNKELIPALGCTE
-28 PISISFCAAKAR
+28 PIAIAYAAAKAR
-40 ELLGALPEA
+40 EVLGKFPEQ
-49 VAVAASGNIIKNVKS
+49 VVSTCSGNIVKNVKG
-64 VVVPNTGGR
+64 VVVPATGGLR
-73 KGIETAA
+73 GIEAA
-80 AVGVVAGD
+80 TLIGAVGGD
-88 PSRELEVIASVTPE
+88 PARELEVLTSVTDE
-102 QREALGRFLETVPIR
+102 DRAKVRELLEKKICHVKLSENKAKLHIIVEMTAGADSALVEIM
-117 VRPADTDLVLDVTV
+117 
-131 TVQGGGHTAS
+131 HT
-141 VRVANQHTNIVSMV
+141 HTNIIRIEKNGQVLYSQKAGDEEDDDDENIYQLLNLDDIVAFANEV
-155 KDGETLFEAPA
+155 KLEDVADLLKRQVEYNSKIAEVGLTETYGANVGKTLVENYGKSFEVMA
-166 VGCGT
+166 
-171 AAAPSPD
+171 
-178 RALMDFDDIFDFAD
+178 RAL
-192 TVDIEDVKPLLDR
+192 P
-205 QIAYNTA
+205 
-212 IAQEGLRGNWGANI
+212 
-226 GSTLLQIYGDD
+226 
-237 VKIRAR
+237 
-243 AAAAAGSDA
+243 AAGSDA
-252 RMSGCELP
+252 RMGGCELP

-324 AAGAGMMYLKGGSVA
+324 AAGAGMMYLKGGSVS

-419 VILDVM
+419 VILHVM
-425 VNH
+425 VGC

>member
-1 MNKNDPRYAAYLR
+1 MNQKVYDSYIK
-14 ILAEELVPAMGCTE
+14 ILNKELIPALGCTE
-28 PISISFCAAKAR
+28 PIAIAYAAAKAR
-40 ELLGALPEA
+40 EVLGKFPEQ
-49 VAVAASGNIIKNVKS
+49 VVSTCSGNIVKNVKG
-64 VVVPNTGGR
+64 VVVPATGGLR
-73 KGIETAA
+73 GIEAA
-80 AVGVVAGD
+80 TLIGAVGGD
-88 PSRELEVIASVTPE
+88 PARELEVLTSVTDE
-102 QREALGRFLETVPIR
+102 DRAKVRELLEKKICHVKLSENKAKLHIIVEMTAGTDSALVEIM
-117 VRPADTDLVLDVTV
+117 
-131 TVQGGGHTAS
+131 HT
-141 VRVANQHTNIVSMV
+141 HTNIIRIEKNGQVLMQEKAGDEEDDDDENIYQLLNLDDIVAFANEV
-155 KDGETLFEAPA
+155 KLEDVADLLKRQVEYNSKIAEVGLTETYGANVGKTLVENYGKSFEVMA
-166 VGCGT
+166 
-171 AAAPSPD
+171 
-178 RALMDFDDIFDFAD
+178 RAL
-192 TVDIEDVKPLLDR
+192 P
-205 QIAYNTA
+205 
-212 IAQEGLRGNWGANI
+212 
-226 GSTLLQIYGDD
+226 
-237 VKIRAR
+237 
-243 AAAAAGSDA
+243 AAGSDA
-252 RMSGCELP
+252 RMGGCELP

-311 RLSAYCGAISAGA
+311 RLSAYCVAISAGA

-384 QRTFGSGE
+384 NRTFGSGE

>member
-1 MNKNDPRYAAYLR
+1 MNQKVYDSYIK
-14 ILAEELVPAMGCTE
+14 ILNKELIPALGCTE
-28 PISISFCAAKAR
+28 PIAIAYAAAKAR
-40 ELLGALPEA
+40 EVLGKFPEQ
-49 VAVAASGNIIKNVKS
+49 VVSTCSGNIVKNVKG
-64 VVVPNTGGR
+64 VVVPATGGLR
-73 KGIETAA
+73 GIEAA
-80 AVGVVAGD
+80 TLIGAVGGD
-88 PSRELEVIASVTPE
+88 PARELEVLTSVTDE
-102 QREALGRFLETVPIR
+102 DRAKVRELLEKKICHVKLSENKAKLHIIVEMTAGTDSALVEIM
-117 VRPADTDLVLDVTV
+117 
-131 TVQGGGHTAS
+131 HT
-141 VRVANQHTNIVSMV
+141 HTNIIRIEKNGQVLMQEKAGDEEDDDDENIYQLLNLDDIVAFANEV
-155 KDGETLFEAPA
+155 KLEDVADLLKRQVEYNSKIAEVGLTETYGANVGKTLVENYGKSFEVMA
-166 VGCGT
+166 
-171 AAAPSPD
+171 
-178 RALMDFDDIFDFAD
+178 RAL
-192 TVDIEDVKPLLDR
+192 P
-205 QIAYNTA
+205 
-212 IAQEGLRGNWGANI
+212 
-226 GSTLLQIYGDD
+226 
-237 VKIRAR
+237 
-243 AAAAAGSDA
+243 AAGSDA
-252 RMSGCELP
+252 RMGGCELP

-324 AAGAGMMYLKGGSVA
+324 AAGAGMMYLKGGSVS

-419 VILDVM
+419 VILHVM
-425 VNH
+425 VGC

>member
-1 MNKNDPRYAAYLR
+1 MDQETYDAYVA
-14 ILAEELVPAMGCTE
+14 ILEEELVCAMGCTE
-28 PISISFCAAKAR
+28 PIAVAYCAALAR
-40 ELLGALPEA
+40 EALGTLPESLS
-49 VAVAASGNIIKNVKS
+49 VAASANIIKNVKS
-64 VVVPNTGGR
+64 VVVPNTGGAR
-73 KGIETAA
+73 GIEAA
-80 AVGVVAGD
+80 AVAGALAGNAD
-88 PSRELEVIASVTPE
+88 AKLEVLAGVTGEQVSEMREYLAAHEVVVTPSE
-102 QREALGRFLETVPIR
+102 RPWVFDIQVRAEA
-117 VRPADTDLVLDVTV
+117 A
-131 TVQGGGHTAS
+131 GHAS
-141 VRVANQHTNIVSMV
+141 FCEIAGSHTNVIRIER
-155 KDGETLFEAPA
+155 DGE
-166 VGCGT
+166 
-171 AAAPSPD
+171 S
-178 RALMDFDDIFDFAD
+178 
-192 TVDIEDVKPLLDR
+192 LLDR
-205 QIAYNTA
+205 PFEEGVEDETNCTDRGCLSIEKIVQFADEVDLNDVKQVLGRQIACNTE
-212 IAQEGLRGNWGANI
+212 IAHEGLRRSWGANV
-226 GSTLLQIYGDD
+226 GSVLLEAYGDG
-237 VKIRAR
+237 VANRAK
-243 AAAAAGSDA
+243 AWAAAGSDA
-252 RMSGCELP
+252 RMGGCELP

-324 AAGAGMMYLKGGSVA
+324 AAGAGMMYLKGGSVS

-419 VILDVM
+419 VILHVM
-425 VNH
+425 VGC

>member
-1 MNKNDPRYAAYLR
+1 MNQKVYDSYIK
-14 ILAEELVPAMGCTE
+14 ILNKELIPALGCTE
-28 PISISFCAAKAR
+28 PIAIAYAAAKAR
-40 ELLGALPEA
+40 EVLGKFPEQ
-49 VAVAASGNIIKNVKS
+49 VVSTCSGNIVKNVKG
-64 VVVPNTGGR
+64 VVVPATGGLR
-73 KGIETAA
+73 GIEAA
-80 AVGVVAGD
+80 TLIGAVGGD
-88 PSRELEVIASVTPE
+88 PARELEVLTSVTDE
-102 QREALGRFLETVPIR
+102 DRAKVRELLEKKICHVKLSENKAKLHIIVEMTAGTDSALVEIM
-117 VRPADTDLVLDVTV
+117 
-131 TVQGGGHTAS
+131 HT
-141 VRVANQHTNIVSMV
+141 HTNIIRIEKNGQVLMQEKAGDEEDDDDENIYQLLNLDDIVAFANEV
-155 KDGETLFEAPA
+155 KLGDVADLLKRQVEYNSKIAEVGLTETYGANVGKTLVENYGKSFEVMA
-166 VGCGT
+166 
-171 AAAPSPD
+171 
-178 RALMDFDDIFDFAD
+178 RAL
-192 TVDIEDVKPLLDR
+192 P
-205 QIAYNTA
+205 
-212 IAQEGLRGNWGANI
+212 
-226 GSTLLQIYGDD
+226 
-237 VKIRAR
+237 
-243 AAAAAGSDA
+243 AAGSDA
-252 RMSGCELP
+252 RMGGCELP

-324 AAGAGMMYLKGGSVA
+324 AAGAGMMYLKGGSVS

-384 QRTFGSGE
+384 NRTFGSGE

-419 VILDVM
+419 VILHVM
-425 VNH
+425 VGC

>member
-1 MNKNDPRYAAYLR
+1 MNQKVYDSYIK
-14 ILAEELVPAMGCTE
+14 ILNKELIPALGCTE
-28 PISISFCAAKAR
+28 PIAIAYAAAKAR
-40 ELLGALPEA
+40 EVLGKFPEK
-49 VAVAASGNIIKNVKS
+49 VVSTCSGNIVKNVKG
-64 VVVPNTGGR
+64 VVVPATGGLR
-73 KGIETAA
+73 GIEAA
-80 AVGVVAGD
+80 TLIGAVGGD
-88 PSRELEVIASVTPE
+88 PARELEVLTSVTDEDRAKVRELLE
-102 QREALGRFLETVPIR
+102 QKICHVKLSENKAKLHIIVEMTAGTDSALVEIM
-117 VRPADTDLVLDVTV
+117 
-131 TVQGGGHTAS
+131 HT
-141 VRVANQHTNIVSMV
+141 HTNIIRIEKNGQVLMQEKAGDEEDDDDENIYQLLNLDDIVAFANEV
-155 KDGETLFEAPA
+155 KLEDVADLLKRQVEYNSKIAEVGLTETYGANVGKTLVENYGKSFEVMA
-166 VGCGT
+166 
-171 AAAPSPD
+171 
-178 RALMDFDDIFDFAD
+178 RAL
-192 TVDIEDVKPLLDR
+192 P
-205 QIAYNTA
+205 
-212 IAQEGLRGNWGANI
+212 
-226 GSTLLQIYGDD
+226 
-237 VKIRAR
+237 
-243 AAAAAGSDA
+243 AAGSDA
-252 RMSGCELP
+252 RMGGCELP

-324 AAGAGMMYLKGGSVA
+324 AAGAGMMYLKGGSVS

-384 QRTFGSGE
+384 NRTFGSGE

>member
-1 MNKNDPRYAAYLR
+1 MNQKVYDSYIK
-14 ILAEELVPAMGCTE
+14 ILNKELIPALGCTE
-28 PISISFCAAKAR
+28 PIAIAYAAAKAR
-40 ELLGALPEA
+40 EVLGKFPEQ
-49 VAVAASGNIIKNVKS
+49 VVSTCSGNIVKNVKG
-64 VVVPNTGGR
+64 VVVPATGGLR
-73 KGIETAA
+73 GIEAA
-80 AVGVVAGD
+80 TLIGAVGGD
-88 PSRELEVIASVTPE
+88 PARELEVLTSVTDE
-102 QREALGRFLETVPIR
+102 DRAKVRELLEKKICHVKLSENKAKLHIIVEMTAGTDSALVEIM
-117 VRPADTDLVLDVTV
+117 
-131 TVQGGGHTAS
+131 HT
-141 VRVANQHTNIVSMV
+141 HTNIIRIEKNGQVLMQEKAGDEEDDDDENIYQLLNLDDIVTFANEV
-155 KDGETLFEAPA
+155 KLEDVADLLKRQVEYNSKIAEVGLTETYGANVGKTLVENYGKSFEVMA
-166 VGCGT
+166 
-171 AAAPSPD
+171 
-178 RALMDFDDIFDFAD
+178 RAL
-192 TVDIEDVKPLLDR
+192 P
-205 QIAYNTA
+205 
-212 IAQEGLRGNWGANI
+212 
-226 GSTLLQIYGDD
+226 
-237 VKIRAR
+237 
-243 AAAAAGSDA
+243 AAGSDA
-252 RMSGCELP
+252 RMGGCELP

-324 AAGAGMMYLKGGSVA
+324 AAGAGMMYLKGGSVS

-419 VILDVM
+419 VILHVM
-425 VNH
+425 VGC

>member
-1 MNKNDPRYAAYLR
+1 MNQKVYDSYVK
-14 ILAEELVPAMGCTE
+14 ILNKELIPALGCTE
-28 PISISFCAAKAR
+28 PIAIAYAAAKAR
-40 ELLGALPEA
+40 EVLGKFPEQ
-49 VAVAASGNIIKNVKS
+49 VVSTCSGNIVKNVKG
-64 VVVPNTGGR
+64 VVVPATGGLR
-73 KGIETAA
+73 GIEAA
-80 AVGVVAGD
+80 TLIGAVGGD
-88 PSRELEVIASVTPE
+88 PARELEVLTSVTDE
-102 QREALGRFLETVPIR
+102 DRAKVRELLEKKICHVKLSENKAKLHIIVEMTAGTDSALVEIM
-117 VRPADTDLVLDVTV
+117 
-131 TVQGGGHTAS
+131 HT
-141 VRVANQHTNIVSMV
+141 HTNIIRIEKNGQVLMQEKAGDEEDDDDENIYQLLNLDDIVTFANEV
-155 KDGETLFEAPA
+155 KLEDVADLLKRQVEYNSKIAEVGLTETYGANVGKTLVENYGKSFEVMA
-166 VGCGT
+166 
-171 AAAPSPD
+171 
-178 RALMDFDDIFDFAD
+178 RAL
-192 TVDIEDVKPLLDR
+192 P
-205 QIAYNTA
+205 
-212 IAQEGLRGNWGANI
+212 
-226 GSTLLQIYGDD
+226 
-237 VKIRAR
+237 
-243 AAAAAGSDA
+243 AAGSDA
-252 RMSGCELP
+252 RMGGCELP

-324 AAGAGMMYLKGGSVA
+324 AAGAGMMYLKGGSVS

-419 VILDVM
+419 VILHVM
-425 VNH
+425 VGC